1 MTTQVG
7 VDRMKRQRAT
17 AMSLNL
23 LMQKVQ
29 QAIPKNVH
37 AAGPQVRGWIP
48 AAHENA
54 ARHLWEVLK
63 VHFDALTIAFS
74 DAIEKPEGA
83 VIEYVIRWEPA

>member
-1 MTTQVG
+1 MSQTLAP
-7 VDRMKRQRAT
+7 DRLKQQRAT
-17 AMSLNL
+17 AMSLAM

-48 AAHENA
+48 AGHERA

-74 DAIEKPEGA
+74 EVIEKPAGA

>member
-1 MTTQVG
+1 MSQTIAP
-7 VDRMKRQRAT
+7 DRLKQQRAI
-17 AMSLNL
+17 ALSLGM

>member
-1 MTTQVG
+1 MSQTIAP
-7 VDRMKRQRAT
+7 DRLKQQRAI
-17 AMSLNL
+17 ALSLGM

-54 ARHLWEVLK
+54 ARHLLEVLR
-63 VHFDALTIAFS
+63 VFFDALTIAFS